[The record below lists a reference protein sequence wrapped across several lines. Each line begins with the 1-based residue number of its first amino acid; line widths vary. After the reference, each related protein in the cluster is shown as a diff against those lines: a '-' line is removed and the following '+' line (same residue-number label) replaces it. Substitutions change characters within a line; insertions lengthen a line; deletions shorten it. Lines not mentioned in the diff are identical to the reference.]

1 MSNTSQP
8 TDCITISSDVGIIAQ
23 EVGTAFP
30 DTVTLTNSGSSYY
43 YSTGITN
50 TVNIS
55 TGGSSMGYT
64 IGSNITSIPSMT
76 ISSNGNVG
84 IGTIS
89 GLNASTFEWKNHEFV
104 DAFPDYDRIQKMCK
118 QYPGLRIA
126 YEKFVTTYKL
136 VKDDYDSSKD

>member
-1 MSNTSQP
+1 M
-8 TDCITISSDVGIIAQ
+8 TDSLAQTDYSTTSSDSVGYVAQ
-23 EVGTAFP
+23 EISTI
-30 DTVTLTNSGSSYY
+30 TMSGGSDYY
-43 YSTGITN
+43 YSTGSDTIT
-50 TVNIS
+50 IS
-55 TGGSSMGYT
+55 TGGTTSMGYT

-89 GLNASTFEWKNHEFV
+89 GLTASTFEWKNHEFV

>member
-1 MSNTSQP
+1 
-8 TDCITISSDVGIIAQ
+8 
-23 EVGTAFP
+23 
-30 DTVTLTNSGSSYY
+30 
-43 YSTGITN
+43 
-50 TVNIS
+50 
-55 TGGSSMGYT
+55 MGYT
-64 IGSNITSIPSMT
+64 IGTSIPSMT

-89 GLNASTFEWKNHEFV
+89 GLPASTFEWKNHEFV
-104 DAFPDYDRIQKMCK
+104 DAFPDYDKIQKMCK

>member
-1 MSNTSQP
+1 
-8 TDCITISSDVGIIAQ
+8 VGIIAQ
-23 EVGTAFP
+23 EVSTVLS
-30 DTVTLTNSGSSYY
+30 DTVTLIGSGSSYY

-55 TGGSSMGYT
+55 TGGTSMGYT
-64 IGSNITSIPSMT
+64 IGSKITSIPSMT

-89 GLNASTFEWKNHEFV
+89 GLTASTFEWKNHEFV
-104 DAFPDYDRIQKMCK
+104 DAFPDYDKIQKMCK

-136 VKDDYDSSKD
+136 VKDDYDSTKD